1 MEMLGNFLLQTI
13 TSTAFSLAFLT
24 GVGWLF
30 RTWIGNRIHL
40 GIKNK
45 YDNKLERF
53 KAELKTESDA
63 HLTDMKAE
71 LDRQSNILK
80 IAAAS
85 FSEVQ
90 KATISRKIDAVDILW
105 KGIIDFRKKFPG
117 AASFTDVLTDEEMK
131 SFYTDINI
139 HMNWSSLI
147 WHV

>member
-13 TSTAFSLAFLT
+13 TSTAFSLVFLT
-24 GVGWLF
+24 GVGWLL

-40 GIKNK
+40 SIKNQ
-45 YDNKLERF
+45 YDNKLERL

-85 FSEVQ
+85 FSE
-90 KATISRKIDAVDILW
+90 
-105 KGIIDFRKKFPG
+105 
-117 AASFTDVLTDEEMK
+117 
-131 SFYTDINI
+131 
-139 HMNWSSLI
+139 
-147 WHV
+147 